1 MGSIAGGQ
9 GQLYGWMWAVYN
21 EVRQGGNPHA
31 CIYTLACELNS
42 FADLLGCAARLLVR
56 AFARLLV
63 HAFVHLLI
71 FAFADSL
78 ISLIFYRF
86 LMSSFALL
94 LCKLLHT

>member
-9 GQLYGWMWAVYN
+9 GQLYGWMWALY
-21 EVRQGGNPHA
+21 EVRQGGNPYA
-31 CIYTLACELNS
+31 CIYMLVHS
-42 FADLLGCAARLLVR
+42 FAGLLVCAARLLVR

-78 ISLIFYRF
+78 IS
-86 LMSSFALL
+86 
-94 LCKLLHT
+94 